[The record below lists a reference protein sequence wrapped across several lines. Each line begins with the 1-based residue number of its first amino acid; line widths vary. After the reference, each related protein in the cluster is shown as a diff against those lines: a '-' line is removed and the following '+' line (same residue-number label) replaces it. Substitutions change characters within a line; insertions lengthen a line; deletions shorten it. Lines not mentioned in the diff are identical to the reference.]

1 MWAAAAAAAAA
12 ADLAAE
18 IAAVNAK
25 FDAIALD
32 ARNEMKAALTAL
44 DRLAAARRRS
54 KPSTAE
60 SRKTWRAGPGMLES
74 RPCTVASQ
82 PGWLPSGWPLTGMEP
97 QSLHSVL

>member
-54 KPSTAE
+54 KPSTPAM
-60 SRKTWRAGPGMLES
+60 S
-74 RPCTVASQ
+74 
-82 PGWLPSGWPLTGMEP
+82 LPSRVRRTGCN
-97 QSLHSVL
+97 STAVLAEAMRDASCWWIGPAAGVPDAA